1 MAPLHAALIMSVV
14 VGCLATPSGA
24 SAQAASGD
32 LESIR
37 ESVLYARYREAQE
50 ALEAYLARDDLD
62 ARGLNDGLELLATI
76 LIARRQTR
84 EAQDVLQRLYAR
96 DPGHR
101 LSDPDASPPVLS
113 AFGRARENPPA
124 PAEVVLDHQPS
135 DRASR
140 SAGSIEV
147 SISGEGASA
156 VQEVRLHYRHAGEP
170 SFTTVV
176 MPIAEGVARS
186 RLPIVEEST
195 AYDVE
200 YHIEASAPS
209 GSILQS
215 IGSANEPLVIHV
227 PASRRAEVEVEST
240 EFTGDVDEDEGG
252 SLAWL
257 WITLGVLAVG
267 GGVTVAVLLL
277 TDSGPDDGSLGNI
290 TLPLVSF

>member
-1 MAPLHAALIMSVV
+1 MAPLRPALLVSVA
-14 VGCLATPSGA
+14 VGCLATSGWA
-24 SAQAASGD
+24 SAQQASGD
-32 LESIR
+32 LASIR

-62 ARGLNDGLELLATI
+62 ARGMNEGLELLATI

-84 EAQDVLQRLYAR
+84 EAQEVLQRLFAR

-113 AFGRARENPPA
+113 AFGRARENPPP
-124 PAEVVLDHQPS
+124 PAEVVLDHQPPE
-135 DRASR
+135 RASR
-140 SAGSIEV
+140 SAGLIEV

-156 VQEVRLHYRHAGEP
+156 VQEVRLHYRQGGEP

-176 MPIAEGVARS
+176 MPISQGVARS
-186 RLPIVEEST
+186 RLPIVEQPA
-195 AYDVE
+195 AYEVE

-209 GSILQS
+209 GSILES
-215 IGSANEPLVIHV
+215 IGTANEPLVIHV
-227 PASRRAEVEVEST
+227 PASRRAEADVEST
-240 EFTGDVDEDEGG
+240 EFTGEDEDEGG

-267 GGVTVAVLLL
+267 GGVTAAVLLL
-277 TDSGPDDGSLGNI
+277 TDGGPDDGSLGNI
-290 TLPLVSF
+290 TLPLATF

>member
-1 MAPLHAALIMSVV
+1 MAPLRLALLVSVA
-14 VGCLATPSGA
+14 VGCLATPGWA
-24 SAQAASGD
+24 SAQEASGD
-32 LESIR
+32 LASIR

-124 PAEVVLDHQPS
+124 PAEVVLDHQLP
-135 DRASR
+135 DGASR

-147 SISGEGASA
+147 SIGGEGASA

-176 MPIAEGVARS
+176 MPISESVARS
-186 RLPIVEEST
+186 RLPIVEEPT

-227 PASRRAEVEVEST
+227 PASRRAEVEVEAI
-240 EFTGDVDEDEGG
+240 EFTGEVDEEGG

-290 TLPLVSF
+290 TLPLATF